1 MTEMYMRPIR
11 KRRTDVRTDS
21 RSRKASLY
29 KTAMSIFYIFY
40 RYAESDDQDGI
51 YLGKGRVINI
61 FVSPNQQ
68 NSNY

>member
-1 MTEMYMRPIR
+1 METYP
-11 KRRTDVRTDS
+11 KGTDVRAICTS
-21 RSRKASLY
+21 REASLY
-29 KTAMSIFYIFY
+29 KIVISIFSIFY